1 MSALI
6 RDLRVANRDCSGL
19 DLIFL
24 KFISSLLFCC
34 SRIAICVSITFQAL
48 EGKKAVK
55 MYLNFF
61 LWFCALGVVSS
72 AVAPLILLTWFLSL
86 PVSGVIINIHEV
98 TCYVSL
104 SLPVVCGNFLSC
116 LQIFIRINL
125 VSVTYCRYF
134 CRCGQITGNSR
145 IYKNNKDK

>member
-6 RDLRVANRDCSGL
+6 RDLGVVNHDCSEL

-34 SRIAICVSITFQAL
+34 SCIAICVSITFQAL

-55 MYLNFF
+55 MYFF
-61 LWFCALGVVSS
+61 RSFFWFVCSCSS
-72 AVAPLILLTWFLSL
+72 AAAPRILLTWFLSL
-86 PVSGVIINIHEV
+86 PVSGVIINIHKV

-104 SLPVVCGNFLSC
+104 SLPVVCGNLLSR
-116 LQIFIRINL
+116 LQTFITINL
-125 VSVTYCRYF
+125 VRVAYYRYF
-134 CRCGQITGNSR
+134 CRCGQTTGNGR
-145 IYKNNKDK
+145 IYSRPRL